1 MRQLTVIN
9 ENEIRR
15 LQEQISGGDQ
25 RAFRQLFDLFSDK
38 LFHFAFAII
47 KAKDGATEVVDEVF
61 VKIWKQ
67 RANITQIEYLKTYLY
82 TSVKNASLN
91 YLSRKANEQI
101 TEPFD
106 FITIELKEEQCPYQ
120 QMITADALKKIQE
133 AVNELPP
140 RCKIIFKL
148 VREDGLKYKEV
159 ADILNISVNTVDA
172 QMVIAVK
179 KISEKVRGHFE
190 AFPLSAKKIN
200 NL

>member
-1 MRQLTVIN
+1 MRQLSVIN
-9 ENEIRR
+9 ENEIRL
-15 LQEQISGGDQ
+15 LQEQIARSDE
-25 RAFRQLFDLFSDK
+25 RAFRQLFDLFSEK
-38 LFHFAFAII
+38 LFHFALAII

-67 RANITQIEYLKTYLY
+67 RAAITRIGYLKTYLY
-82 TSVKNASLN
+82 TAVKNASLN
-91 YLSRKANEQI
+91 YLSRKASEQI

-106 FITIELKEEQCPYQ
+106 FINIELKEEQCPYQ
-120 QMITADALKKIQE
+120 QMITADALKKIHE

-140 RCKIIFKL
+140 RCKMIFKL

-159 ADILNISVNTVDA
+159 ADILNISVSTVDN

-179 KISEKVRGHFE
+179 KISEKVKGHFE
-190 AFPLSAKKIN
+190 AFPLSPKKIG